1 MSLSGKALND
11 PFFATSSESL
21 LFRTYKNDQLFVYTD
36 EASTSLVLVLFKY
49 PEFFPKI
56 IQLQLST
63 IDFLSYC
70 GGSLGLFL
78 GFSALSA
85 VEFLYYF
92 TLRMFC
98 KRMGKKAVAPYL
110 EEDEEPSKNY
120 LVELMDSS
128 SVHGCNQVVMK
139 HRNCFER
146 FVKDWEK
153 NSRLTFDSSDFSG

>member
-1 MSLSGKALND
+1 
-11 PFFATSSESL
+11 
-21 LFRTYKNDQLFVYTD
+21 
-36 EASTSLVLVLFKY
+36 VLFKY
-49 PEFFPKI
+49 PDFYPKI

-98 KRMGKKAVAPYL
+98 KRVGMNEVAPHPS
-110 EEDEEPSKNY
+110 EVEEPTKNY
-120 LVELMDSS
+120 LVELMESS

-139 HRNCFER
+139 HRHFLER
-146 FVKDWEK
+146 FDDE
-153 NSRLTFDSSDFSG
+153 